1 MVNAA
6 DAVVTEVD
14 PVCGMKVLPEKA
26 TASVEHAG
34 RTWYFCSQ
42 SCKTKF
48 EADPHQYDGSHAD
61 PLVFIGSAPTSS
73 VSPATSGEYTC
84 PMHPEVLSAKPGAC
98 PKCGMALEP
107 TQPPSPSEHTEY
119 TCPMHPQIVRDQPGA
134 CPICG
139 MALEPR
145 TVTASA
151 ANPELVS
158 MTRRLWVG
166 AVLTLP
172 LLAIMISDVLPAHPL
187 QGLLQGGL
195 LGWIELALATPV
207 VLWGGWPFFE
217 RGWASIVHRSLN
229 MFTLIAMGTGAAY
242 LYSLAAVVAPGLFPA
257 TFRDASGNLGLY
269 FEAAAVITVLV
280 LLGQVLELRA
290 RSQTSGAIQ
299 ALLGLAPRTARRISS
314 DGSRGRCRS
323 QRGRGRRSSS
333 HSSRR
338 ESTRRR
344 PGDGGA

>member
-48 EADPHQYDGSHAD
+48 EADPHQYDGSHAG
-61 PLVFIGSAPTSS
+61 PLVSIGSAPTSS
-73 VSPATSGEYTC
+73 VSPAASGEYTC

-195 LGWIELALATPV
+195 LGWIELALGNPC
-207 VLWGGWPFFE
+207 
-217 RGWASIVHRSLN
+217 
-229 MFTLIAMGTGAAY
+229 GAVGRMA
-242 LYSLAAVVAPGLFPA
+242 F
-257 TFRDASGNLGLY
+257 
-269 FEAAAVITVLV
+269 
-280 LLGQVLELRA
+280 LRA
-290 RSQTSGAIQ
+290 W
-299 ALLGLAPRTARRISS
+299 LGFDCAPQPEYVHAHCDGHRRCLSLQP
-314 DGSRGRCRS
+314 GC
-323 QRGRGRRSSS
+323 GRRPRPF
-333 HSSRR
+333 SRYLPR
-338 ESTRRR
+338 CLRKPR
-344 PGDGGA
+344 PLF